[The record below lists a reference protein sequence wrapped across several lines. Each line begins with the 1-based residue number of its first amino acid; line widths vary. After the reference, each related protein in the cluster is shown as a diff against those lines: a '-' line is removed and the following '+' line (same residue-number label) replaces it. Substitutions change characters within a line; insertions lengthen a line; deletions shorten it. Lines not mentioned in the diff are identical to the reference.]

1 MRSLSVWFVA
11 SLSAALTTACRG
23 QPETRLPKA
32 PTSPTPA
39 AAIIAQ
45 SASSGSEGKAAAKPV
60 SYLGVFD
67 DLAAKVEKNH
77 VFATGQRAR
86 WDGWRAG
93 LRAEFAAAASRDE
106 ALVAL
111 RHMQNALGD
120 RHCYLTPP
128 TDLRPTRFSVGFD
141 VFSEVIDNHTNVR
154 IARISESA
162 LTTGSDAIAVGDEI
176 VAVDGFATTEWLAA
190 RPWESSSLNPTLQRE
205 EQASAIVT
213 AYPPWSA
220 ARKGTLRTLRFRRGT
235 QEFVRQ
241 LPFIRPSSWDSS
253 DEKSLD
259 DAPPIATIGCRSD
272 RTAPYTDFELAAV
285 GTNVCVYRPKAKSP
299 TGNTAG
305 RSEGR
310 KNTRLVR
317 YVSFDYDA
325 NGHED
330 DALRAVRADHE
341 LLQRELR
348 AAKAVVLDLHE
359 NHGGNNPFVFLS
371 WFANKPWDHQ
381 QVHARVSPEFSEDEV
396 RKFLWSDTE
405 RIAQYNQA
413 LKAGSNEIEWPFLC
427 PKDNRKPGETTCIA
441 KGPREAELVTKAH
454 VALVTGPECTSS
466 CDSFTSDWAAFEM
479 GPVVGLQPGH
489 GYTTTRHGYPV
500 AAPDGRDLGVFR
512 IALSWEA
519 YPRTGK
525 PLEGAEIKLDWEAP
539 YTFETRETWVDLAVK
554 EARKRAE
561 APR

>member
-1 MRSLSVWFVA
+1 MRLFPWFITT
-11 SLSAALTTACRG
+11 LSAALTTACG
-23 QPETRLPKA
+23 GPHETKLPNA
-32 PTSPTPA
+32 PPSPTPA
-39 AAIIAQ
+39 GAI
-45 SASSGSEGKAAAKPV
+45 SAKSDRSGSAANATDAPKPV
-60 SYLGVFD
+60 SYVGVFD

-86 WDGWRAG
+86 WDGWRAS
-93 LRAEFAAAASRDE
+93 LRAEFAAATSRE
-106 ALVAL
+106 ETLVAL
-111 RHMQNALGD
+111 KHMQNALGD

-128 TDLRPTRFSVGFD
+128 TDLRPTRFSLGFD
-141 VFSEVIDNHTNVR
+141 VFSEVIGNRTSVR
-154 IARISESA
+154 IARILEPA
-162 LTTGSDAIAVGDEI
+162 LAAGNDAIAVGDEV
-176 VAVDGFATTEWLAA
+176 VAVDGLATNEWLAA
-190 RPWESSSLNPTLQRE
+190 RPWESSSLNPTMERE
-205 EQASAIVT
+205 ERANTIVM

-220 ARKGTLRTLRFRRGT
+220 AKKGSLRTLRFKRGA

-241 LPFIRPSSWDSS
+241 LTFIRPSTWDSS

-259 DAPPIATIGCRSD
+259 DAPPIATIGCRND
-272 RTAPYTDFELAAV
+272 KTAPYTDFDLAAV
-285 GTNVCVYRPKAKSP
+285 GTNVCVYRPKAKS
-299 TGNTAG
+299 TSG
-305 RSEGR
+305 R
-310 KNTRLVR
+310 NDTRLVR
-317 YVSFDYDA
+317 YVSFYYDA
-325 NGHED
+325 NGHDD
-330 DALRAVRADHE
+330 DAMRAVRADHE
-341 LLQRELR
+341 FLQRELR

-381 QVHARVSPEFSEDEV
+381 QVHARVSADFSEDEI
-396 RKFLWSDTE
+396 RRFLWSDAE

-413 LKAGSNEIEWPFLC
+413 LKAGGNEIEWPFLC
-427 PKDNRKPGETTCIA
+427 PKDSRKPGETTCVA
-441 KGPREAELVTKAH
+441 KGPRSTELVTRAR

-466 CDSFTSDWAAFEM
+466 CDSFTSDWATFEM

-500 AAPDGRDLGVFR
+500 TAPDGRDLGVFR

-561 APR
+561 ASH